1 MKYMMTLVSM
11 SILLLAA
18 CGQTTAETNSADDN
32 STEQVSEQETNHQ
45 QNTDEETDDA
55 GKDEVTEDVE
65 ETTDTD
71 TSEKA
76 STDETEAEL
85 TTTAETES
93 TVTAASETDDAEE
106 ETEMETD
113 EKEGTT
119 ETDQGIDEIAD
130 PSYTEAVNDDYAEQI
145 ASLKNQFQNQLLS
158 IELENGE
165 DWGYVYAVVT
175 DGLKLPSDE
184 EREFHMLQMAEA
196 ITNQLELKAQ
206 APGGTIT
213 FVYEDQSV
221 LGIYHTED
229 GSIGYP

>member
-18 CGQTTAETNSADDN
+18 CGQTTAETNLVDDKP
-32 STEQVSEQETNHQ
+32 TKQVSEQEANNQ
-45 QNTDEETDDA
+45 QDTEEETNDVESEEVLQDPEDVA
-55 GKDEVTEDVE
+55 AAEDSETASSDEVEAD
-65 ETTDTD
+65 TTT
-71 TSEKA
+71 T
-76 STDETEAEL
+76 ETEASVSA
-85 TTTAETES
+85 TSVDTES
-93 TVTAASETDDAEE
+93 DEEKNE
-106 ETEMETD
+106 ETA
-113 EKEGTT
+113 TT
-119 ETDQGIDEIAD
+119 ETEQGVDEIAD
-130 PSYTEAVNDDYAEQI
+130 PSYTEVTSNEHEEQI
-145 ASLKNQFQNQLLS
+145 AALKNQFSNQLLS
-158 IELENGE
+158 VELENGE

-196 ITNQLELKAQ
+196 ITEQLELKAQ

-229 GSIGYP
+229 GSINYP